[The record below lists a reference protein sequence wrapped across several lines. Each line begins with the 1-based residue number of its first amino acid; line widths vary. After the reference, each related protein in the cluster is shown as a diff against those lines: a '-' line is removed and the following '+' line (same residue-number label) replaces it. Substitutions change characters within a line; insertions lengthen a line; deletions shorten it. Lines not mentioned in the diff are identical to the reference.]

1 MEILNQVTLA
11 GNLTDKPSVDDA
23 GGRVFVRARLAQ
35 NWFYD
40 THGKTIE
47 HRQFLPLTFLGES
60 ASVARSFEKGDNI
73 HVTGQLIRRDPLS
86 LIHI

>member
-11 GNLTDKPSVDDA
+11 GNLTDKPSIDDA

-40 THGKTIE
+40 THGKTVE
-47 HRQFLPLTFLGES
+47 HRQFLPSPSRGKCLRGEEL
-60 ASVARSFEKGDNI
+60 RK
-73 HVTGQLIRRDPLS
+73 RRQHPRYRPVDS
-86 LIHI
+86 T

>member
-40 THGKTIE
+40 THEIG
-47 HRQFLPLTFLGES
+47 R
-60 ASVARSFEKGDNI
+60 A
-73 HVTGQLIRRDPLS
+73 HV
-86 LIHI
+86 

>member
-40 THGKTIE
+40 THGKTVE
-47 HRQFLPLTFLGES
+47 HHYRLQDGRSVPYGFLVHAYL
-60 ASVARSFEKGDNI
+60 
-73 HVTGQLIRRDPLS
+73 
-86 LIHI
+86 